1 MDDDDYYLMESLADE
16 GNLDEAD
23 QFDLAVVAT
32 FILVGVSAR
41 QQDWAEH
48 HHLHRLYLLHSH
60 LMPCPQRDTPW
71 QQLYASKSKQAFIT
85 TMGVSVKT
93 FQFVLKQGFHMAWD
107 SLPIPHTDVLQ
118 SGNPH
123 LVQRSLDAAGAL
135 GLILHYL
142 NSTMCEVSLQ
152 QIFALI
158 PATVSCYISFAL
170 QILLHTL

>member
-1 MDDDDYYLMESLADE
+1 MLLHMLLHAVAIYIYLLVTSARLYFCLNTMDDDDYYLMESLADE

-93 FQFVLKQGFHMAWD
+93 FQFVLKQGFHMA
-107 SLPIPHTDVLQ
+107 
-118 SGNPH
+118 
-123 LVQRSLDAAGAL
+123 
-135 GLILHYL
+135 
-142 NSTMCEVSLQ
+142 
-152 QIFALI
+152 
-158 PATVSCYISFAL
+158 
-170 QILLHTL
+170 